1 MGQSHEQSLPTFARE
16 ICSIEVKK
24 VVSGNT
30 QFLIFLKYSFEL
42 YYFKCDFYM
51 GVKLVLPLC
60 LESHLFC
67 DRGLRVFPPYAKTS
81 HICQFSS
88 ANVLLLSWN
97 ANGKNKLF
105 SRIFFSFQ
113 KTIRSEALAVHTAVQ
128 DLAVVAFVYG

>member
-1 MGQSHEQSLPTFARE
+1 MSKVCQLLPGRY
-16 ICSIEVKK
+16 
-24 VVSGNT
+24 VVLRSKRWFLETLN
-30 QFLIFLKYSFEL
+30 FLIFLKYSFEL

-97 ANGKNKLF
+97 ANGKNKLI

>member
-1 MGQSHEQSLPTFARE
+1 
-16 ICSIEVKK
+16 
-24 VVSGNT
+24 
-30 QFLIFLKYSFEL
+30 
-42 YYFKCDFYM
+42 M

-67 DRGLRVFPPYAKTS
+67 DRGLRVFPCRMRRPLIFAS
-81 HICQFSS
+81 FRA

-97 ANGKNKLF
+97 ANGKNKLI